1 MHPSH
6 HTSMPSVAK
15 LSHPSQENLQKRMKL
30 VKKTRNLPKNV
41 FRREQSFGC
50 SLLALF
56 PRVLQ
61 SSTWLL
67 SVGLTLVLAC
77 CNFTHFLCQ
86 STYGSGVYM
95 GLDAWRIYCVEW
107 NTRNASPAKKSRE
120 ESKPATGRRRN
131 PVQAEGTKE
140 WCHVFDLS
148 LSRLLT
154 VEKFVN
160 CFVCSLYVKQTL
172 TLKKQGIFYPYVP
185 PSQYL
190 SICII
195 VPLEGLERDLRHRLS
210 APPSTLGSL

>member
-154 VEKFVN
+154 VEK
-160 CFVCSLYVKQTL
+160 VC
-172 TLKKQGIFYPYVP
+172 
-185 PSQYL
+185 
-190 SICII
+190 
-195 VPLEGLERDLRHRLS
+195 
-210 APPSTLGSL
+210 